1 ARRDGPARSEAG
13 SRMNM
18 VWVVAAVLLSAD
30 AAITMFRM
38 LAGPGT
44 LDRLVALDT
53 FVAVTMCAIGTWA
66 AYSLDT
72 TVTYSL
78 TALALISFV
87 GSVSVARF
95 RVRDTDRGNGRQG

>member
-1 ARRDGPARSEAG
+1 MST
-13 SRMNM
+13 
-18 VWVVAAVLLSAD
+18 VWVIAAVMLI
-30 AAITMFRM
+30 AAGVVTMFRL
-38 LAGPGT
+38 LAGPST

-53 FVAVTMCAIGTWA
+53 IVAVTMCAIGTWA

-95 RVRDTDRGNGRQG
+95 RVPDSDRRDDAG

>member
-1 ARRDGPARSEAG
+1 
-13 SRMNM
+13 MNTI
-18 VWVVAAVLLSAD
+18 WIIAAVMLVTA
-30 AAITMFRM
+30 AAITVFRL

-53 FVAVTMCAIGTWA
+53 FVAVTMCGIGTWA

-72 TVTYSL
+72 TATYSL
-78 TALALISFV
+78 TALALITFV

-95 RVRDTDRGNGRQG
+95 RVRDTDIDTEAEPPR

>member
-1 ARRDGPARSEAG
+1 
-13 SRMNM
+13 MTY
-18 VWVVAAVLLSAD
+18 VWTIAAVMLI
-30 AAITMFRM
+30 AAAFITTFRL

-53 FVAVTMCAIGTWA
+53 FVAVIMCAIGTWA

-95 RVRDTDRGNGRQG
+95 RVRDTDTESESPR

>member
-1 ARRDGPARSEAG
+1 VST
-13 SRMNM
+13 
-18 VWVVAAVLLSAD
+18 VWVIAAVILAAA
-30 AAITMFRM
+30 AAIVMFRI
-38 LAGPGT
+38 LAGPTT

-53 FVAVTMCAIGTWA
+53 LVAVAMCAIGTWA
-66 AYSLDT
+66 AFSLDT

-95 RVRDTDRGNGRQG
+95 RVPDQPGESQ

>member
-1 ARRDGPARSEAG
+1 MNTVWTVSAVMLTAAAG
-13 SRMNM
+13 
-18 VWVVAAVLLSAD
+18 
-30 AAITMFRM
+30 ITMFRL

-66 AYSLDT
+66 AFSLDT

-78 TALALISFV
+78 TALAIISFV

-95 RVRDTDRGNGRQG
+95 RVRDTDRADKGPR